1 MTSKKTST
9 VQCRQCAR
17 AGAHWYD
24 FTRCN
29 HQSRDRALQYHNP
42 ARNAAATAVSACPSP
57 ALARAVSCWPIA
69 HLGPIFGPHRTDA
82 SGAIVRS
89 VWRLI
94 LLKVWQPMRPVPSW
108 ALQSPQITA
117 AGVGAVRRG
126 NEGVASRRDP
136 ARTLVPLGCPVQ
148 SVSPGTWARRNSRN
162 CGRRI
167 VGNGDHSS
175 FVNRPWHFHEPFA
188 IRYLLSSSTH
198 SGRRCSV

>member
-69 HLGPIFGPHRTDA
+69 HLG
-82 SGAIVRS
+82 RS
-89 VWRLI
+89 LDTPDRRERRHHPFRLA
-94 LLKVWQPMRPVPSW
+94 LDPAQSVAADRAGPSW
-108 ALQSPQITA
+108 ALQSPQITTAGLARCAEATRAWRSA
-117 AGVGAVRRG
+117 AIAPRPSAARLRVPICL
-126 NEGVASRRDP
+126 SWDP
-136 ARTLVPLGCPVQ
+136 GLAGT
-148 SVSPGTWARRNSRN
+148 PGTADAELPGMAIIR
-162 CGRRI
+162 
-167 VGNGDHSS
+167 HSGVTS
-175 FVNRPWHFHEPFA
+175 GVSTRHSLFA
-188 IRYLLSSSTH
+188 ICYLPQH
-198 SGRRCSV
+198 ISGRRCSV